1 MRDALARAEARFGAI
16 DGVIHAAGVAP
27 GGVIQL
33 KTREMAEGVL
43 RPKVAGTLALL
54 ELLRERRPDFVLL
67 CSSLASILGVPGQS
81 DYCAANA
88 FQDAVARSRADA
100 DGPFIL
106 SLNWDAWLEVG
117 MAVDGGGRPVLPEG
131 RRAALAGDGGILSR
145 EGIEAFVRALHQP
158 FPQLLVST
166 VALAPRLA
174 RHRALNEL
182 PPVTAAREAPSRHP
196 RPALAVPYVGPRD
209 EVEQAVADIW
219 QDLLGLEQ
227 VGMDDDF
234 FDLGGHSLLAMQVV
248 NQVRQT
254 FGLPLKLQALFDAP
268 TVAELSRVIVG
279 HEARPGEARE
289 IARITREVARLP
301 GEEVERLLR
310 EEGAAGGN
318 A

>member
-1 MRDALARAEARFGAI
+1 VIRADVADRRDMRDALARAEARFGAI
-16 DGVIHAAGVAP
+16 HGVIHAAGVAP

-106 SLNWDAWLEVG
+106 SLNWTRGSRWGWRSTAAG
-117 MAVDGGGRPVLPEG
+117 ARPPRGPPRRPRRG
-131 RRAALAGDGGILSR
+131 RRDPVPGGDRGLRSS
-145 EGIEAFVRALHQP
+145 LHQP

-174 RHRALNEL
+174 RHRGPERA
-182 PPVTAAREAPSRHP
+182 PARDRCPRGPVPASAAR
-196 RPALAVPYVGPRD
+196 
-209 EVEQAVADIW
+209 
-219 QDLLGLEQ
+219 
-227 VGMDDDF
+227 
-234 FDLGGHSLLAMQVV
+234 
-248 NQVRQT
+248 
-254 FGLPLKLQALFDAP
+254 
-268 TVAELSRVIVG
+268 
-279 HEARPGEARE
+279 
-289 IARITREVARLP
+289 
-301 GEEVERLLR
+301 
-310 EEGAAGGN
+310 AGGPLRR
-318 A
+318 AA